1 MDNNRTWLTRGGNP
15 GLNNRTFASLPRAGG
30 ADQAMTLQGTINKS
44 FLLLVVLL
52 AAALLP
58 WSQFL
63 ASGNPTAVLP
73 EILVGA
79 VVGVALAIAISFK
92 ATLAPYLSLPYAA
105 CEGLAIGGLSAILEK
120 RYPGI
125 AIQAVGLTFGVLA
138 AMLLAYTLGIIH
150 VTQRFRAIVFGAT
163 GAIALLYLVSFVMRV
178 FFHVGVPFLND
189 SSALS
194 IGVSLV
200 IIAVAALNL
209 ALDFDLIQS
218 GVAQGAPRYME
229 WYAAFGLLV
238 TLVWLYLEILRFL
251 GKVRQR

>member
-1 MDNNRTWLTRGGNP
+1 MDNNRTWLTRTGNP
-15 GLNNRTFASLPRAGG
+15 GLNDRTFSGLPRAGVAG
-30 ADQAMTLQGTINKS
+30 EAMTLQGTINKS
-44 FLLLVVLL
+44 FLLLVVLM
-52 AAALLP
+52 AAALWP
-58 WSQFL
+58 WSQYL
-63 ASGNPTAVLP
+63 DSGNPALVAP
-73 EILVGA
+73 AILVGA
-79 VVGVALAIAISFK
+79 IGGLVLALIISFK
-92 ATLAPYLSLPYAA
+92 ATLAPYLSIPYAA
-105 CEGLAIGGLSAILEK
+105 CEGLAIGGFSAVLEK

-150 VTQRFRAIVFGAT
+150 VTQRFRAIVVGAT
-163 GAIALLYLVSFVMRV
+163 GAIALLYLVSFVLG
-178 FFHVGVPFLND
+178 FFHVGVPFLN
-189 SSALS
+189 SASPLS

-209 ALDFDLIQS
+209 ALDFDLIQT

-251 GKVRQR
+251 SKVRQR